1 MTTEPATR
9 PPDGHTDVVS
19 TPSVQPAA
27 GRQPARRWTRWLP
40 RYPWS
45 GTAGA
50 LLLGCSSLTPSLLP
64 RGWLLQ
70 GLIAGITAA
79 IGYGLGVAVAWFV
92 AAGTDR
98 RRPAASRRLAWQALA
113 VAGPALLLIALGFG
127 LYWQQQVHLLMGLDP
142 PEGYSAVGIVVVA
155 GLVFAGRV
163 AIAPRG
169 RGAGPPP
176 GRGAGRGPAGRGTGR
191 HTSELPA
198 RPYT

>member
-92 AAGTDR
+92 AEGTDR
-98 RRPAASRRLAWQALA
+98 RLPAGSRRLAWQALA

-142 PEGYSAVGIVVVA
+142 PEGYSAVGIVAVA
-155 GLVFAGRV
+155 VLVFAGLV
-163 AIAPRG
+163 AIARG
-169 RGAGPPP
+169 VRWAARRLVRALGRVLP
-176 GRGAGRGPAGRGTGR
+176 GRV
-191 HTSELPA
+191 
-198 RPYT
+198 